1 MSLFDV
7 VLIVIAAGIIT
18 IGGRVWQQRKSK
30 SMGEAHS

>member
-18 IGGRVWQQRKSK
+18 VGGRVWQQRKTK
-30 SMGEAHS
+30 SIGEARS